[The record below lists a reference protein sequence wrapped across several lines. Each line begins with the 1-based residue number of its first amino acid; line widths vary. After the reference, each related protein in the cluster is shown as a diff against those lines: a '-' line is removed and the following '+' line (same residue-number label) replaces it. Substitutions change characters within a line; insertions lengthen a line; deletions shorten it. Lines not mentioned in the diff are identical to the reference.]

1 MKAASEQGRLKG
13 ILGYTDEQVVSSDFL
28 TTSYSSTFD
37 AEAGIALNKN
47 FVKLIAW
54 YDGDI
59 CSARSMLLTD
69 QPSHSSFK
77 AFRLFVHFVYFSCEI
92 FKFLLFFAE
101 QHQKHCCHSNGIIF
115 RR

>member
-13 ILGYTDEQVVSSDFL
+13 ILGYTDELVVSSDFL

-54 YDGDI
+54 YLIRCLLLKFFGCSRLSDI
-59 CSARSMLLTD
+59 
-69 QPSHSSFK
+69 
-77 AFRLFVHFVYFSCEI
+77 
-92 FKFLLFFAE
+92 
-101 QHQKHCCHSNGIIF
+101 
-115 RR
+115 RRAV

>member
-37 AEAGIALNKN
+37 AEAGVALNKN

-54 YDGDI
+54 YDA
-59 CSARSMLLTD
+59 SYTRSF
-69 QPSHSSFK
+69 SSIVAMIFEG
-77 AFRLFVHFVYFSCEI
+77 FRFLCRNNVHLALYFLIRSP
-92 FKFLLFFAE
+92 A
-101 QHQKHCCHSNGIIF
+101 
-115 RR
+115 

>member
-28 TTSYSSTFD
+28 TTSFSSTFD

-54 YDGDI
+54 YRRLMNI
-59 CSARSMLLTD
+59 NEQRCLCLVPHFRSAS
-69 QPSHSSFK
+69 
-77 AFRLFVHFVYFSCEI
+77 V
-92 FKFLLFFAE
+92 
-101 QHQKHCCHSNGIIF
+101 
-115 RR
+115 